1 MIRRSNA
8 TFFGD
13 GPGESRDRVRVS
25 SRSRS
30 PPHPRWQVPKV
41 VVESAFAAAKM
52 QDVGTELTK
61 AYRALRAHP
70 KDEECIDAVIDT
82 LKLSA
87 HRVKRIEHRLAKHL
101 PPPLPLQTDQSPA
114 GSASILC
121 SCSRELAKA
130 QAEIQ
135 DLRARLRQA
144 ETRAT
149 LSTVICF
156 DVDSGSD

>member
-1 MIRRSNA
+1 M
-8 TFFGD
+8 
-13 GPGESRDRVRVS
+13 S

-41 VVESAFAAAKM
+41 VVESSFAAAKL
-52 QDVGTELTK
+52 QDVGTELTN

-82 LKLSA
+82 LKYSA
-87 HRVKRIEHRLAKHL
+87 RRVKRIEHRLVEHL
-101 PPPLPLQTDQSPA
+101 SPPLPLQTDQSPVV
-114 GSASILC
+114 C
-121 SCSRELAKA
+121 SCARELAKA

-149 LSTVICF
+149 PSTVIF
-156 DVDSGSD
+156 FNVDSDSD